1 MTNTKQN
8 TPEDAAAANPNAV
21 SVRIKPKAMAKAK
34 FQRRHDFR
42 IGKQPAYVDED
53 RTELNRHLME
63 LRPLPDIQRENETLR
78 KRAGRTRKMKSNAA
92 VTTAGIITFGH
103 TAQEVFNQL
112 PEEMQD
118 RAFRELAQEIA
129 AQLKTSLEALVVHLD
144 ETAIHAHFT
153 MRSYNDD
160 GEPISNAMR
169 RGDMSALQDLAAEV
183 MQRYAPQIE
192 RGNKKQARLK
202 AGAKYSDSLHRTV
215 KQLHQD
221 LPQEK
226 AALEVEIAAMSQDI
240 NEQKASV
247 AKTQRH
253 LQTLEAKAVLTE
265 KEINRKETY
274 SRRLE
279 KKQLEMA
286 ADMERLEA
294 RRVALEA
301 TMAQEAE
308 AIEVEKQAVR
318 AERQKV
324 QEQMAAARAAKETYD
339 QSVNAIEAVLVEA
352 ENETLVYDPDTG
364 KTTMQDPTPLK
375 DTPAKLRTQIVKL
388 AKRLA
393 FVESNLFAR
402 IFRLD
407 EQINRIRAFLTR
419 NDLAPEAKNEAL
431 EIIDDAAEE
440 EPDLGK
446 VP

>member
-21 SVRIKPKAMAKAK
+21 SVRIQPKAMAKAK

-63 LRPLPDIQRENETLR
+63 LRPLPDIQRENEALR
-78 KRAGRTRKMKSNAA
+78 KRAGRTRKIKSNAA
-92 VTTAGIITFGH
+92 VVTVGIVTFGQR
-103 TAQEVFNQL
+103 AQEVFNRL
-112 PEEMQD
+112 PVEMQD

-129 AQLKTSLEALVVHLD
+129 AKLKTSLEALVVHLD

-153 MRSYNDD
+153 MRAYNDD
-160 GEPISNAMR
+160 GEPISNATR
-169 RGDMSALQDLAAEV
+169 LGDMSALQDLAAEV
-183 MQRYAPQIE
+183 MQRYAPEIE
-192 RGNKKQARLK
+192 RGKKKQARLE
-202 AGAKYSDSLHRTV
+202 AGAKYSDTFHRTV

-221 LPQEK
+221 LPREK
-226 AALEVEIAAMSQDI
+226 AALEAEIATMSQEI

-265 KEINRKETY
+265 KEIKRKETY
-274 SRRLE
+274 SKRLE
-279 KKQLEMA
+279 KKQAAMA
-286 ADMERLEA
+286 ADMEQLEA

-301 TMAQEAE
+301 AMAQKAE
-308 AIEVEKQAVR
+308 AIEVVQQAVR
-318 AERQKV
+318 TERQEV
-324 QEQMAAARAAKETYD
+324 QAQMNAVRAAKETYERGAK
-339 QSVNAIEAVLVEA
+339 AIEAVLTEA

-375 DTPAKLRTQIVKL
+375 GTPQKLRAQIVKL
-388 AKRLA
+388 AKRIA

-407 EQINRIRAFLTR
+407 EQISRIRAFLTR
-419 NDLAPEAKNEAL
+419 NDLPPEVKNEAQ
-431 EIIDDAAEE
+431 EIIDDPAGE
-440 EPDLGK
+440 EPGLG
-446 VP
+446 